1 MALKPTRQALRLAD
15 SLTQEDVVIFLVSG
29 GGSALF
35 EMPLEGVSL
44 EDIAGI
50 TRQLL
55 ACGADIVEINTLRKH
70 LSAVKGGRFAER
82 CAPAQV
88 LAIVLSDVLG
98 DPLDSI
104 ASGPACRT
112 AAPAQDVKAIIARHH
127 LRHSR
132 SCSAGAFDGDPQ
144 AHPQCGAHCHRKR
157 AGPVQ
162 RGHAG
167 GRALG
172 YAPLLLTTTLS
183 CEARE
188 AGACWPPWPG
198 KSARRAIPCPRR
210 AP

>member
-82 CAPAQV
+82 CAP
-88 LAIVLSDVLG
+88 G
-98 DPLDSI
+98 
-104 ASGPACRT
+104 
-112 AAPAQDVKAIIARHH
+112 
-127 LRHSR
+127 
-132 SCSAGAFDGDPQ
+132 AGAG
-144 AHPQCGAHCHRKR
+144 HRAQRR
-157 AGPVQ
+157 AG
-162 RGHAG
+162 R
-167 GRALG
+167 
-172 YAPLLLTTTLS
+172 
-183 CEARE
+183 
-188 AGACWPPWPG
+188 
-198 KSARRAIPCPRR
+198 SA
-210 AP
+210 